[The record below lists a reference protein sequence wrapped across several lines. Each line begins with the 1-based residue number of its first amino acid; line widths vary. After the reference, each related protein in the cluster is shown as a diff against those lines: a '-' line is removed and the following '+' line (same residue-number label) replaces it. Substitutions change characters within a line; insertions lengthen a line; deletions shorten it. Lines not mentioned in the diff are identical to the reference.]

1 MITVL
6 IYILVLSVALCIYR
20 MGMGSTP
27 PDRAVALDIL
37 GTLMVGFC
45 ALLAILTE
53 KDFYINIAIS
63 WALLSYVG
71 TIALGKFLENR
82 GFDE

>member
-6 IYILVLSVALCIYR
+6 IYILMLSAALCIYR
-20 MGMGSTP
+20 MGMGPTP

>member
-6 IYILVLSVALCIYR
+6 IYILVLSAALCIYR
-20 MGMGSTP
+20 MGMGPTP

>member
-1 MITVL
+1 MIMVL
-6 IYILVLSVALCIYR
+6 IYILVVSTALCIYR
-20 MGMGSTP
+20 MGMGPTS

-45 ALLAILTE
+45 ALLALITQ

>member
-20 MGMGSTP
+20 MGMGPTP

>member
-1 MITVL
+1 MIEIL
-6 IYILVLSVALCIYR
+6 IYILVFAAFLCLFR
-20 MGMGSTP
+20 MGKGPTP
-27 PDRAVALDIL
+27 SDRAVSLDIL

-45 ALLAILTE
+45 ALSAITTG

-71 TIALGKFLENR
+71 TIAIAKFLENR
-82 GFDE
+82 SFDE

>member
-6 IYILVLSVALCIYR
+6 IYILVLSAALCIYR
-20 MGMGSTP
+20 MGMGPTP

-71 TIALGKFLENR
+71 SIALGKFLENR